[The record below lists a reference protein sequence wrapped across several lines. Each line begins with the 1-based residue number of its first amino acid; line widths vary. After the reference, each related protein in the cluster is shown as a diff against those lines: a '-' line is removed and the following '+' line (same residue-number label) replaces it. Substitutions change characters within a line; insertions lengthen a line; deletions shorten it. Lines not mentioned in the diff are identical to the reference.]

1 MMRIL
6 ASSSPGE
13 VRVAALEG
21 DTLTD
26 YAVWRPGAPDGL
38 GDIYRARITAR
49 VPAMAGAFVAL
60 PGGDGFLPDSEGAAG
75 RTPGELV
82 SVHVTRT
89 AQGGKGPRLAAC
101 GQAGGGAGEPG
112 LVRRGPDPLVRLASL
127 HPQAEI
133 WVDDASLLARLRAG
147 AAAASLG
154 HAAGERLVS
163 PQQAARHGEVGE
175 EPGLQPPRA
184 NRGHAGKQLAER
196 LHLCARAFDDALEAE
211 IDGLAETEI
220 PLPGGL
226 RATVTPTPALT
237 AIDVDGGASTALR
250 GEKPTVQFAA
260 NRAALPELVRHMRLR
275 NLSGAILVDLAGLAA
290 KRRAALAPELA
301 ACLATDPTRPR
312 LLGFTRLGLAE
323 ILRPRHAAPLHE
335 VLAGPLAAGLAALRL
350 AATEPGRR
358 ARLRAAPAVAHALQ
372 ADPAALADLAR
383 RCTYPLILQ
392 ADPGLHACA
401 WIIEDAR

>member
-1 MMRIL
+1 MRIL

-60 PGGDGFLPDSEGAAG
+60 PGTDGFLPDSEGAAG
-75 RTPGELV
+75 RTEGELLNV
-82 SVHVTRT
+82 RVTRT
-89 AQGGKGPRLAAC
+89 AQGGKGPRLAVC
-101 GQAGGGAGEPG
+101 GGEAGAGAGEPG
-112 LVRRGPDPLVRLASL
+112 LVRRGPSPLLRLASL
-127 HPQAEI
+127 YPLADV
-133 WVDDASLLARLRAG
+133 WVDDASLLARLRTG

-154 HAAGERLVS
+154 DTAGERLAS
-163 PQQAARHGEVGE
+163 PQQAAS
-175 EPGLQPPRA
+175 QA
-184 NRGHAGKQLAER
+184 NADTQLAGR
-196 LHLCARAFDDALEAE
+196 VHLCPRAFDDALEAE
-211 IDGLAETEI
+211 IDGLAEPEVA
-220 PLPGGL
+220 LPGGL

-250 GEKPTVQFAA
+250 GAKSAVQYAA
-260 NRAALPELVRHMRLR
+260 NRAALPALARQLRLR
-275 NLSGAILVDLAGLAA
+275 NLSGAILVDLAGLPA

-301 ACLATDPTRPR
+301 ACLEADPARPR

-335 VLAGPLAAGLAALRL
+335 VLAGPLAAGLVAVRRVAA
-350 AATEPGRR
+350 EPGRR
-358 ARLRAAPAVAHALQ
+358 TRLRAAPAVVHALQ
-372 ADPAALADLAR
+372 ADPVALADLVR

-392 ADPGLHACA
+392 ADPGLQSCT
-401 WIIEDAR
+401 WVIEDAR